1 MTVHMYLNGEWLVR
15 DWFGNKA
22 CLNDISGAC
31 ISRNE
36 THKNDVLLYCQAKAK
51 ECADNVAMLDRE
63 SAELIWRLLE
73 LLLKQNGVSWGAV
86 ASGVCWGC
94 SARVHFSCS
103 MFCRCSG
110 KSMCAPPYLPKI
122 FLVLPLEQFLCLWLK
137 GREGVGGGGGSS
149 NFDWVA
155 WVTELT
161 VFLFLLC
168 TEFWVFFKM
177 WLIS

>member
-1 MTVHMYLNGEWLVR
+1 MTGHGR
-15 DWFGNKA
+15 DWFGNEA
-22 CLNDISGAC
+22 CLNDMSGVC

-86 ASGVCWGC
+86 ASGVCSGC
-94 SARVHFSCS
+94 CAWVHFSCY
-103 MFCRCSG
+103 MFCRCLGESI
-110 KSMCAPPYLPKI
+110 CAPPCLPKI
-122 FLVLPLEQFLCLWLK
+122 IEAIPVFMVERQ
-137 GREGVGGGGGSS
+137 RRGGGGTS

-155 WVTELT
+155 GVTDLT

-168 TEFWVFFKM
+168 TEFWVSFKM